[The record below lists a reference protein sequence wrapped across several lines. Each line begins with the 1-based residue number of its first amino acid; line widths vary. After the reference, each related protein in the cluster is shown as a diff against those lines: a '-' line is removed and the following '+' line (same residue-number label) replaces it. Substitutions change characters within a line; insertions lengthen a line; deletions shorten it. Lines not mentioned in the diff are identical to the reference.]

1 MRNCGGRGARA
12 SRNRRSACDQ
22 PTSPPDASSGM
33 VASLVRR
40 GDSRRRRRDTHLT
53 LDRRRLSAL
62 LPRGR
67 EAVFVALTSAT
78 LLSASL
84 AVYGLT
90 SRGLVGSVLCPV
102 LVLLAAIDWRHRL
115 LPNAIVI
122 PATIVMAAIVAATER
137 GKLLEHLLAAVAVG
151 AVFLTAAL
159 IAPSGLGMGDVKLT
173 VLIGVAL
180 GTQTLSALI
189 VASIAVLTLA
199 AGLVAIEGRSGLRR
213 TIAFG
218 PLLGLGAIVAF

>member
-1 MRNCGGRGARA
+1 M
-12 SRNRRSACDQ
+12 
-22 PTSPPDASSGM
+22 
-33 VASLVRR
+33 
-40 GDSRRRRRDTHLT
+40 
-53 LDRRRLSAL
+53 
-62 LPRGR
+62 
-67 EAVFVALTSAT
+67 TSAT

-218 PLLGLGAIVAF
+218 PLLGLGAIVAFFGG